1 MSQEETDA
9 KTIWDSLE
17 VIKSKQSMLRLQAP
31 ASCARKTLP
40 EMINYMKARLAEA
53 RKFEAKYKGIENDKP
68 NQ

>member
-1 MSQEETDA
+1 MSQEETDT

-31 ASCARKTLP
+31 ASFARKTLP
-40 EMINYMKARLAEA
+40 ELIEETKARLAEA
-53 RKFEAKYKGIENDKP
+53 RKFEAKYKGMGNDKP